1 MALTADPRATL
12 VVGTEVDVFNRFRRG
27 WVGGFEVAAVQDDRY
42 RVRRQLDCEV
52 LPRMFEADELRVRRS
67 PSA

>member
-42 RVRRQLDCEV
+42 RVRRQLDWVV
-52 LPRMFEADELRVRRS
+52 LPRVFEADELRVNHA
-67 PSA
+67 PTA